1 MPTTEERVS
10 LTPKD
15 EMAFPLG
22 QVFPFGQA
30 VSHREPSTDFPVA
43 QATVDELVHV
53 VVVQTVPSIV
63 AVGVALL
70 YPKLRPLMVTELM
83 PVITEL
89 ENKDDAVG
97 ASKEKPFTLVPTT
110 ALTVMVAPI
119 LAAVNGPVR
128 PPLQVTLVEVLHDV
142 VVHAAT
148 AATPFVVSATAR
160 AAVPVSTAI
169 ELTSKVIAG

>member
-10 LTPKD
+10 MTPKD

-22 QVFPFGQA
+22 PVPEVGA
-30 VSHREPSTDFPVA
+30 VYKPVA

-97 ASKEKPFTLVPTT
+97 ASKEKPFILVPTT

-142 VVHAAT
+142 VVHGTTELESKRLAVGVEP
-148 AATPFVVSATAR
+148 TPPKFRPSRVRV
-160 AAVPVSTAI
+160 AVPEGTRFA
-169 ELTSKVIAG
+169 VIA